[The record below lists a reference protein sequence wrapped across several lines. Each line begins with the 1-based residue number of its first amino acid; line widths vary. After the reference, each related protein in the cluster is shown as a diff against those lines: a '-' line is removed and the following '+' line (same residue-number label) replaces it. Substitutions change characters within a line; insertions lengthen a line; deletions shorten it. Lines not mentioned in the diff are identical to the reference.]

1 MGPRAHRFA
10 VSLTLVMVAASVAA
24 VQNPAQDKPP
34 AASGP
39 TVTGCLR
46 AVRTESVAPHPA
58 RTVYTLELTDDTSA
72 QPPAAAI
79 DKTQAQ
85 PRPRYVLSHDASV
98 ALSKHVGQR
107 VQLTGELLQ
116 PPSTPPGVTDPAP
129 RAKPLPGDAEGT
141 FRVTAVKVLSPKC
154 S

>member
-1 MGPRAHRFA
+1 MGPRASRFA
-10 VSLTLVMVAASVAA
+10 VSSTLVMVAVSIATA
-24 VQNPAQDKPP
+24 QTPAP

-39 TVTGCLR
+39 MATGCLR

-58 RTVYTLELTDDTSA
+58 RTVYTLELAGDTSA
-72 QPPAAAI
+72 QPPAVAT
-79 DKTQAQ
+79 DKTQQ
-85 PRPRYVLSHDASV
+85 KVKPRYVLSYDKSV
-98 ALSKHVGQR
+98 ALSKYVGQK

-129 RAKPLPGDAEGT
+129 REKPLPGDAEGT
-141 FRVTAVKVLSPKC
+141 FRVTAVKVLSSRC